1 MWPGMKPVFGR
12 FFMWPGKEEMKIE
25 EKCVGRLRIKPMPK
39 KLLTRQD

>member
-25 EKCVGRLRIKPMPK
+25 KCVGRLRIKPMPK